1 MNCKYI
7 VIFLAIL
14 VASCTTTKYIEKP
27 VEVEK
32 IKTEY
37 ITKYIT
43 DSIYTKDSVDRYIIN
58 DTIYIYKEKIRTR
71 YINKHDT
78 ISKVDSIP
86 YYIKTTVTE
95 VKEVNKVKWYQMFL
109 MLLGGV
115 FICYIIYKNKN
126 ILKNILT

>member
-95 VKEVNKVKWYQMFL
+95 VKEVNKIKWYQMFL